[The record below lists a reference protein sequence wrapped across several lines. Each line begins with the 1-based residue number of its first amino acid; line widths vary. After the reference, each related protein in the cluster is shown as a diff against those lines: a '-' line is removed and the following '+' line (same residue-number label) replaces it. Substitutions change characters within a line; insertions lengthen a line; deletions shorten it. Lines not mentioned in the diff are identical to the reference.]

1 MVSKKSAATRRRV
14 FATLDSVD
22 ADTVAICALSA
33 AAHSANTLRARKE
46 QAVENAPAVLEA
58 VRRAEES
65 GEVLIRGLDWTAGPG
80 VVRWAVEGWLEGK
93 VEKVLRVGLKKSW
106 GGGRGGGGVR
116 GVGRGRRGKGRGGGG
131 GGGGDGEVWD
141 ALVLLSARRDAEK
154 LLEASWNEGWI
165 FLLGK
170 KVTVERRGRLVPGIG
185 GAWGSRREPW
195 SKMFPVAM
203 VECGEMKRDAGS
215 GEDFFSS
222 FWECGELLDTE
233 TVHVEI
239 NRGTCWSFIVDTNDR

>member
-1 MVSKKSAATRRRV
+1 MVSKKSAATRRRI
-14 FATLDSVD
+14 FTTLNSVD

-33 AAHSANTLRARKE
+33 AAHSANTLRARRE

-58 VRRAEES
+58 VRRAEEN
-65 GEVLIRGLDWTAGPG
+65 GDVLIRGLDWTSGPG

-93 VEKVLRVGLKKSW
+93 GEKVVRVGLKKSW
-106 GGGRGGGGVR
+106 GGNRGLS
-116 GVGRGRRGKGRGGGG
+116 GVGSSE
-131 GGGGDGEVWD
+131 GEVWD
-141 ALVLLSARRDAEK
+141 ALVLLSVRSDAEK

-170 KVTVERRGRLVPGIG
+170 KVTVDRSGRLVPGIG

-195 SKMFPVAM
+195 SKIFPVAM
-203 VECGEMKRDAGS
+203 VECGEIKIDAGS
-215 GEDFFSS
+215 GEEFFSS
-222 FWECGELLDTE
+222 FWESGELLDAE

-239 NRGTCWSFIVDTNDR
+239 NRGTY